1 MKTTIRM
8 PRRPGKPDAADVEPH
23 TTLNMDAQSSLP
35 TAWIVSALSAPCADA
50 LAPADATL
58 TTLVPLN
65 KAARHEFRYKKES
78 CSSPRIMRARL

>member
-50 LAPADATL
+50 LASDDATP

-65 KAARHEFRYKKES
+65 KVARHEFRYKKES